1 MIILGLTGSIAMGKT
16 TVAAMFQQQGVPVI
30 SADDIVHDLY
40 AGKAVPLIE
49 NLYPDSVRDNK
60 VDRKKLLHCLQADPA
75 DFGKLEALIHPLVRE
90 AEWTFIKTQKT
101 KGTKIILLEIP
112 LLFETG
118 AETFMDAV
126 IVASAGETEQKK
138 RALTRPDMT
147 EEKLN
152 KLLAKQL
159 PDAEKRQRA
168 DFLIETNTTL
178 KETETQVL
186 TLLQT
191 IKETL
196 SPNAFQ
202 KWKTHYEG

>member
-75 DFGKLEALIHPLVRE
+75 GFGKLEALIHPLVRE

-126 IVASAGETEQKK
+126 IVVSAGETEQKK
-138 RALTRPDMT
+138 RALARPDMT

>member
-60 VDRKKLLHCLQADPA
+60 VDRKKLLHYLQTDPTG
-75 DFGKLEALIHPLVRE
+75 FEKLEALIHPLVRE

-101 KGTKIILLEIP
+101 KGTKIVLLEIP

-126 IVASAGETEQKK
+126 IVVSAGETEQKK
-138 RALTRPDMT
+138 RALARPDMT

>member
-75 DFGKLEALIHPLVRE
+75 GFGKLEALIHPLVRE